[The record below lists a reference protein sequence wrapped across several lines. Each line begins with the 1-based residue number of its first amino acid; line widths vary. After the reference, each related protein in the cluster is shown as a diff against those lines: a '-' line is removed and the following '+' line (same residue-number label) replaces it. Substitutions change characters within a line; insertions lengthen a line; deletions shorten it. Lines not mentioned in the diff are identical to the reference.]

1 MQKSGNR
8 PRNRPEKWSSNTKKP
23 VSVPSLTRCYAY
35 QLYADSLNTVSVLR
49 QQLAERDAELQH
61 LRDSHIADIR
71 QLTAQYTV
79 QRDTQIAER
88 DIRITELQ
96 DESST
101 ALRNLRDELN
111 DRHSSEIL

>member
-1 MQKSGNR
+1 MSLLRFTVYSKQKKCS
-8 PRNRPEKWSSNTKKP
+8 
-23 VSVPSLTRCYAY
+23 
-35 QLYADSLNTVSVLR
+35 DSLSTVSVLR

-88 DIRITELQ
+88 DARITELQ
-96 DESST
+96 DSTST
-101 ALRNLRDELN
+101 ALRHLRDELN
-111 DRHSSEIL
+111 DQHSTEKL